1 MSAVDRGFTTKQL
14 LVQAVAQSLGKQV
27 VGAVWGMARPN
38 LSPLAVIMLVTCARG
53 QQGAIKACWDYRRPA
68 FLAGGQS
75 AVKMGQS
82 WQQQKEWRPE
92 AIFL

>member
-27 VGAVWGMARPN
+27 VRAVWGMACPN
-38 LSPLAVIMLVTCARG
+38 LSPLAVIMLVTCTRG
-53 QQGAIKACWDYRRPA
+53 QQGAIKACRDYRRPA
-68 FLAGGQS
+68 FLASGQS

-82 WQQQKEWRPE
+82 WQQQKELRPE